1 MSGCHKNNLYPVSTV
16 LTVLIAET
24 VKTVVTKETV
34 GTVKTIYRNCKGN
47 SIGSRDCKD

>member
-1 MSGCHKNNLYPVSTV
+1 MSGCHKNNLYPVS
-16 LTVLIAET
+16 TVLIAET

-34 GTVKTIYRNCKGN
+34 DTVKTIYRNCKGN